1 MSRLGALLWITMF
14 AAGFISGP
22 ATAAPRAVRAQESP
36 PKREKSA
43 GESAKPA
50 DPAAFTEVGATAE
63 VLTVRDWRHMSAQ
76 ERRRFE
82 LFVERSFPEVWNEL
96 QPQRERDARAYNK
109 RMERLAVELMPIFEE
124 QAENADRAAILIR
137 EKHLE
142 MRIQEVVAEF
152 MLAKDESARVKSR
165 ALLIDLVGKLFDAVE
180 ERRIL
185 DIRRLEERLAV
196 LKQRVAENS
205 RDRDTIIARQVELHL
220 NPTPD
225 PEDAAKTKPSAK
237 PDDASHDQSP

>member
-1 MSRLGALLWITMF
+1 MWITMF
-14 AAGFISGP
+14 AAGFIPGA

-36 PKREKSA
+36 PKREKPA
-43 GESAKPA
+43 GDSAKPG
-50 DPAAFTEVGATAE
+50 DPAALAEVGAT
-63 VLTVRDWRHMSAQ
+63 VDVPTVRDWRHMSAQ

-137 EKHLE
+137 EKQLE

-152 MLAKDESARVKSR
+152 MLAKDEPARAKSR

-220 NPTPD
+220 NPTPA
-225 PEDAAKTKPSAK
+225 PEDAAKTKPGAK
-237 PDDASHDQSP
+237 PDNSPHEKSP

>member
-1 MSRLGALLWITMF
+1 MSRLGALMGITMF
-14 AAGFISGP
+14 TAGLIPGP
-22 ATAAPRAVRAQESP
+22 ATTALRAVRAQESS

-50 DPAAFTEVGATAE
+50 DPVALTEVGAAAE

-124 QAENADRAAILIR
+124 QAENADRAEILIR

-142 MRIQEVVAEF
+142 MRIQEIVAEY
-152 MLAKDESARVKSR
+152 MLTKDESARAKSR

-205 RDRDTIIARQVELHL
+205 RDRDSIIARQVELHL
-220 NPTPD
+220 NPTPA
-225 PEDAAKTKPSAK
+225 PEDAAKTKPGAK
-237 PDDASHDQSP
+237 PDDSSHDKSP

>member
-1 MSRLGALLWITMF
+1 MSGLGALMWITMF
-14 AAGFISGP
+14 AAGFIPGP
-22 ATAAPRAVRAQESP
+22 ATAAPCAVRAQESP
-36 PKREKSA
+36 PKREKPA
-43 GESAKPA
+43 GDLAKPG
-50 DPAAFTEVGATAE
+50 DLAALAEVGAA
-63 VLTVRDWRHMSAQ
+63 VDVPTVRDWRHMSAQ

-96 QPQRERDARAYNK
+96 QSQRERDPRAYNK

-137 EKHLE
+137 EKQLE

-152 MLAKDESARVKSR
+152 MLAKDEPARAKAR

-180 ERRIL
+180 ERRTL

-225 PEDAAKTKPSAK
+225 PEDAAKTKPGAK
-237 PDDASHDQSP
+237 PDDSPHEKSP